1 MKKLTL
7 NHLAFSGLR
16 ANRKEYRLVGV
27 LQPQFQGDSG
37 LEDYLP
43 QGTLSLPRVLLGSP
57 EDFAPVCRHI
67 VLTFPLGGSL
77 EKCKESYP
85 NASFLGID
93 SAGALY
99 EDQPLYNSFSALKEQ
114 INMGSSLILA
124 GSALLLASLLGIFS
138 AVSGQFYRKEE
149 QYRMLRT
156 IGATRRQIRAKMN
169 GRCLID
175 PSVSPGLT
183 TPFTQGSL
191 CTVRSRNCSSEPIC
205 FL

>member
-1 MKKLTL
+1 MRRL
-7 NHLAFSGLR
+7 NGSDQRLYSGRLAGGTKSDLAPPHTRQGFALPPSPRRGLSPSSVPGCAR
-16 ANRKEYRLVGV
+16 STFPGGE
-27 LQPQFQGDSG
+27 GDLRRG
-37 LEDYLP
+37 
-43 QGTLSLPRVLLGSP
+43 LLGFGS
-57 EDFAPVCRHI
+57 AKSL
-67 VLTFPLGGSL
+67 LTI
-77 EKCKESYP
+77 
-85 NASFLGID
+85 LGID

-99 EDQPLYNSFSALKEQ
+99 EGQPHYGPMSALKEQ

-124 GSALLLASLLGIFS
+124 GSTLLLASLLGIFS

-169 GRCLID
+169 GRCLVD
-175 PSVSPGLT
+175 PSVNPGLT

-191 CTVRSRNCSSEPIC
+191 CTVRSRNCSSKPIC

>member
-1 MKKLTL
+1 MGRCQVGLGTARHPSEIEPL
-7 NHLAFSGLR
+7 VRTAQAAVSRPYGTFRSSGSSGNAGCFPSSVPGCARSTFPEGEGDLR
-16 ANRKEYRLVGV
+16 RG
-27 LQPQFQGDSG
+27 
-37 LEDYLP
+37 
-43 QGTLSLPRVLLGSP
+43 LLGFGS
-57 EDFAPVCRHI
+57 AKSL
-67 VLTFPLGGSL
+67 LTI
-77 EKCKESYP
+77 
-85 NASFLGID
+85 LGID

-99 EDQPLYNSFSALKEQ
+99 EDQPHYGPLSALKEQ

-169 GRCLID
+169 GRCLVD

-183 TPFTQGSL
+183 APFTQGSL

>member
-16 ANRKEYRLVGV
+16 AN
-27 LQPQFQGDSG
+27 
-37 LEDYLP
+37 
-43 QGTLSLPRVLLGSP
+43 
-57 EDFAPVCRHI
+57 
-67 VLTFPLGGSL
+67 
-77 EKCKESYP
+77 
-85 NASFLGID
+85 
-93 SAGALY
+93 
-99 EDQPLYNSFSALKEQ
+99 
-114 INMGSSLILA
+114 
-124 GSALLLASLLGIFS
+124 
-138 AVSGQFYRKEE
+138 RKEE

-156 IGATRRQIRAKMN
+156 IGATRRQIRAKLN
-169 GRCLID
+169 GRCLDD